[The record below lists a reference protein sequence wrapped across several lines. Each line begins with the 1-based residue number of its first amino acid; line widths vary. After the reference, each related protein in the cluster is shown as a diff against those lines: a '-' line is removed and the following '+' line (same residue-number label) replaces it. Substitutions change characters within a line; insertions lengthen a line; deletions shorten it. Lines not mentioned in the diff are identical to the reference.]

1 MQATKTDSAVDLLF
15 SHQSNKSGHKKYY
28 HNSASINN
36 NSSSNREK

>member
-36 NSSSNREK
+36 SSSNREK